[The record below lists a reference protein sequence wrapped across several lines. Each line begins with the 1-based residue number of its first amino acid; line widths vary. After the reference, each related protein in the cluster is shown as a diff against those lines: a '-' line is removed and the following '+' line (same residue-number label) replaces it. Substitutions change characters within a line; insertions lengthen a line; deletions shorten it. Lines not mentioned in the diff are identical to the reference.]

1 MPKVVFFSN
10 YLNHHQLP
18 FCKELVKLTNN
29 NFYFVSQKAISEK
42 RISFGYKNIA
52 NDYDFNVR
60 TYESKQELD
69 KAYDLANTAD
79 YVLFGSTNTDYIKQR
94 LKDNKITFKYS
105 ERLFKFNKNKLGF
118 LREKRRVYI
127 NHGKYKNKPLY
138 MLCAGSYAAYDF
150 NRYNAYVNKTY
161 KWGYFPE
168 KIEYDI
174 DELLKKKDNNKINI
188 LWAGRLLDWK
198 HPEVVIELA
207 RMLKENGYIF
217 TINLIGS
224 GELENN
230 LKELIDKYNLNDCV
244 NILGSMSPN
253 EVRSHME
260 TSNIFLFT
268 SDYSEGWGAV
278 LNEAMNSGCACVCSH
293 AIGSAGFLIKP
304 KHNGLLYK
312 NDDINNLYNN
322 VIYLIDNKEIRE
334 SISINAYKTI
344 DELWNA
350 KVAAERFIKLN
361 ECLLKG
367 EDTPYTDGPC
377 SKAIPISEDK
387 MYDYLVNGKDE
398 NS

>member
-79 YVLFGSTNTDYIKQR
+79 YVLFGSSDTDYIKQR

-105 ERLFKFNKNKLGF
+105 ERLFRDKVNVFNYI
-118 LREKRRVYI
+118 RSYRRVYI
-127 NHGKYKNKPLY
+127 NHKKYKNKNLF
-138 MLCAGSYAAYDF
+138 MLCNGAYAAYDF
-150 NRYNAYVNKTY
+150 NRFGAYINKIY
-161 KWGYFPE
+161 KWAYFTE
-168 KIEYDI
+168 NIKYDI
-174 DELLKKKDNNKINI
+174 EDLINRKSKDKISIIWVGRFMEL
-188 LWAGRLLDWK
+188 K
-198 HPEVVIELA
+198 HPEMFVKLAECLKQDNYNFEINVIG
-207 RMLKENGYIF
+207 N
-217 TINLIGS
+217 
-224 GELENN
+224 GELEEEIKKMVDDKQ
-230 LKELIDKYNLNDCV
+230 LKEYINF
-244 NILGSMSPN
+244 LGSMSPD
-253 EVRSHME
+253 EVRKNME
-260 TSNIFLFT
+260 KNNIFIFT
-268 SDYSEGWGAV
+268 SDHREGWGAV
-278 LNEAMNSGCACVCSH
+278 VNEAMNSGCACVCSH
-293 AIGSAGFLIKP
+293 AVGSTTYLIKH
-304 KHNGLLYK
+304 KMNGLIYK
-312 NDDINNLYNN
+312 SEDFEDLLSNVKYLFNNPDR
-322 VIYLIDNKEIRE
+322 IKEYG
-334 SISINAYKTI
+334 INAYKTI

-367 EDTPYTDGPC
+367 EDTPYADGPC